1 MYIDRVSTISR
12 EAYDATLSKHHPWLV
27 RKACNLAM
35 YSLPL
40 RSVLL
45 HRIDSSENSEA
56 RIVEQLN
63 SITESGKQVY
73 DVTEELY
80 TRLQLHDLPWPTS
93 VAWFVTSCQY
103 TAGVNFY
110 WSCLYQDCL
119 PKWLPLHNGRWPCK
133 ILSVK
138 IETKKLCLW
147 FGVEFSKL
155 WL

>member
-35 YSLPL
+35 YCLPL

-80 TRLQLHDLPWPTS
+80 TRLQLHDLP
-93 VAWFVTSCQY
+93 
-103 TAGVNFY
+103 
-110 WSCLYQDCL
+110 
-119 PKWLPLHNGRWPCK
+119 
-133 ILSVK
+133 
-138 IETKKLCLW
+138 
-147 FGVEFSKL
+147 
-155 WL
+155 